1 MYCFMDQNAGVSPR
15 KIWQELNHSITDAS
29 DESAVYFGQTRSLPK
44 NLYGKTKCQ
53 SVVSEIKHRRIA
65 MAWTCAEDGPIPY
78 PQNRLE
84 MDFTWKRKPGRL
96 KSTWRR
102 TVEAELKE
110 LNISCRANKVHS
122 KGQEHM
128 ERNQG
133 SLMSQQG
140 KEDNSSKRFGF
151 SF

>member
-1 MYCFMDQNAGVSPR
+1 MDKYLGV
-15 KIWQELNHSITDAS
+15 A
-29 DESAVYFGQTRSLPK
+29 
-44 NLYGKTKCQ
+44 KCSVSRNGVRGSKRLGNPGLETGLIGQ
-53 SVVSEIKHRRIA
+53 SVISKIKHRRIA

-140 KEDNSSKRFGF
+140 KEDNSSKKFGF